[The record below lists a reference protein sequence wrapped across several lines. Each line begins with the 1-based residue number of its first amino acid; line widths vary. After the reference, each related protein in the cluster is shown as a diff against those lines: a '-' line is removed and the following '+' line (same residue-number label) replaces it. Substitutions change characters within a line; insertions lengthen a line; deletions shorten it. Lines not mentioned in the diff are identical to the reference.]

1 MADVKEIVN
10 RIWDSALGDVT
21 YGANRTINGLTG
33 GALDYLGSKYN
44 IDTQMNGYL
53 SQKSQEERM
62 FTSGLGDLAQV
73 GGGLLWGS
81 LLPFGSLRKP
91 YNVWQISRAYDKL
104 SKNPYIGSGKD
115 VIAKMKNH
123 KGETVLLQRG
133 EAIPGEGGKVIT
145 HGNKLNALTG
155 TRRNFGLNKAI
166 YKHGVTKEQA
176 KKIPDNISTKPAEV
190 SERGQDIYET
200 YMGQDRLRTVS
211 SPVGKQKTISSYY
224 VIDR

>member
-1 MADVKEIVN
+1 MADYKEIAN
-10 RIWDSALGDVT
+10 KIWDSALGDIT

-53 SQKSQEERM
+53 SQKPQEERM
-62 FTSGLGDLAQV
+62 LTSGLGDLAQV

-91 YNVWQISRAYDKL
+91 YNVWQIGRAYDKL

-145 HGNKLNALTG
+145 HGKTLKRETG
-155 TRRNFGLNKAI
+155 TERNYGLNKAI
-166 YKHGVTKEQA
+166 YKHNVTKEQS
-176 KKIPDNISTKPAEV
+176 KRIPSYLKEQPTESNIHGQDVYNFQTPDGDLRLVTSTKDG
-190 SERGQDIYET
+190 S
-200 YMGQDRLRTVS
+200 
-211 SPVGKQKTISSYY
+211 KTISSMYL
-224 VIDR
+224 VDR